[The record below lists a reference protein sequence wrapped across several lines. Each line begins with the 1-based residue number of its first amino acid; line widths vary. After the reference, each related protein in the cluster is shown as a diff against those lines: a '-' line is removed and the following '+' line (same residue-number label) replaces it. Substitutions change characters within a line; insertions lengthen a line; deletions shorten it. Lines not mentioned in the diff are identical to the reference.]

1 MKVTLFK
8 TLPLMLAALLFS
20 MTSWALELDDAKA
33 KGLVGEQVN
42 GYLGLVKADN
52 MEAAALVVDINR
64 QRKVKYQEIANKQN
78 TQLANIEKIAGEKL
92 VEKASEDG
100 FYYLNS
106 TGGWER

>member
-1 MKVTLFK
+1 
-8 TLPLMLAALLFS
+8 
-20 MTSWALELDDAKA
+20 
-33 KGLVGEQVN
+33 
-42 GYLGLVKADN
+42 
-52 MEAAALVVDINR
+52 
-64 QRKVKYQEIANKQN
+64 VKYQEIANKQN

>member
-1 MKVTLFK
+1 M
-8 TLPLMLAALLFS
+8 LFS
-20 MTSWALELDDAKA
+20 MASWALELDDAKA